1 MPCAASTECAN
12 KMFRSCG
19 RSQKGWV
26 GAHPAA
32 GRARCAGGSAA
43 WGLRFVWAGGGAP
56 PRAFCK
62 APAGAGA
69 PTPRLP
75 PYLRKELCKQL
86 SSAIEG
92 AVPPQANVP
101 GGASARAGHGGRCWG
116 VGASRGTGRPASW
129 RRARRPGLP
138 LPRGQVQ
145 APSTFSHLA
154 PWTLETMASSHSGG
168 RSAEHAAWEAAIQQ
182 SGHPE
187 PNEKGEYRCRCA
199 SRRLRIR
206 ILSPVRRQ
214 PFPGL
219 PAELSAAVPQ
229 VSGVR
234 ARVHVAWRSSHAH
247 GMAQTQG
254 EHPGGRVRSPW
265 ASPEGKSACISRPD
279 VGRTANRRILLARAR
294 RRFTACLT
302 HKAG

>member
-1 MPCAASTECAN
+1 MRRFDRMREQNVQELWPQP
-12 KMFRSCG
+12 KRLGG
-19 RSQKGWV
+19 RSSSSW
-26 GAHPAA
+26 A
-32 GRARCAGGSAA
+32 GSVRRGSAV
-43 WGLRFVWAGGGAP
+43 WGQRFVWAGGGAP

-145 APSTFSHLA
+145 APSTVSHLA
-154 PWTLETMASSHSGG
+154 PWRDYGEQSFGG
-168 RSAEHAAWEAAIQQ
+168 AVGGARRVGGCDPAVGAPGAEREGRVPVQVRKPPPP
-182 SGHPE
+182 HPHLIA
-187 PNEKGEYRCRCA
+187 CA
-199 SRRLRIR
+199 
-206 ILSPVRRQ
+206 P
-214 PFPGL
+214 
-219 PAELSAAVPQ
+219 AAVPWI
-229 VSGVR
+229 
-234 ARVHVAWRSSHAH
+234 AR
-247 GMAQTQG
+247 
-254 EHPGGRVRSPW
+254 
-265 ASPEGKSACISRPD
+265 
-279 VGRTANRRILLARAR
+279 
-294 RRFTACLT
+294 
-302 HKAG
+302 